1 MIIGIAGGYCSGK
14 NTIAGIFAEE
24 KFHVVDV
31 DQIGHEVLDENRERI
46 IQAFGTDVLSCE
58 GGIDR
63 RVLGEIVFGSPKMM
77 EALERIVHPG
87 MADRVRV
94 IVDKRKQRVIINAAV
109 LFKMGLHTVCDVV
122 ICVSAPILTRLRRAK
137 SRDSLNIW
145 QALQRIRAQRGL
157 CPKTNAENV
166 DIYFVRNSRD
176 RESLKA
182 KVQSF
187 LQGRKDYGK

>member
-1 MIIGIAGGYCSGK
+1 MIVGIAGGYCSGK
-14 NTIAGIFAEE
+14 NTISEIFAEE

-46 IQAFGTDVLSCE
+46 IQAFGTNVLSSE

-77 EALERIVHPG
+77 DELERIVHPG
-87 MADRVRV
+87 MADRVRAFV
-94 IVDKRKQRVIINAAV
+94 EKRKGPVVINAAV
-109 LFKMGLHTVCDVV
+109 LFKMGLHTLCDVV
-122 ICVSAPILTRLRRAK
+122 ICVQAPILNRLRRAK
-137 SRDSLNIW
+137 SRDSLNVW

-157 CPKTNAENV
+157 CPKSNSEDV
-166 DIYFVRNSRD
+166 DIYFVRNSGD
-176 RESLKA
+176 RENLKE

-187 LQGRKDYGK
+187 LQGRKEYGK